1 MARTVRVAAIDL
13 GASSGRVMVGTVGVD
28 TLTLQEMHRF
38 PNQPVHAGGT
48 WYWDILGLYRE
59 VLEGL
64 RRAGPVDSIGIDSWA
79 VDYGLLDASGALL
92 GNPVSYRDGRTDGV
106 MGRVLKQV
114 PTEELYRI
122 TGIQQLPFNTLYQL
136 MSEPTAM
143 TSATAML
150 LIPDLLAYWLTGTVG
165 TERTNASTTQLYDV
179 GAGDWSADLAARVGI
194 PPQILTPIRDP
205 GEVIGVL
212 RPDVAADVGLPASTP
227 LVAVGSHDT
236 ASAVVA
242 VPFAPNATGAYIS
255 SGTWSLVGVELD
267 APVLT
272 EPARAAKF
280 TNEIGVDGTIR
291 FLTNVMGLWL
301 LTELLRE
308 WVRDADLAPL
318 LDEASGVPPL
328 TAIVDVN
335 DPVFLPPGGMQQRIA
350 DACIRTSQPVP
361 ATPAAFVRCMLDS
374 LAVAYRRSLRQASTL
389 SGQQLEG
396 VHVVGGGARNALLC
410 QLTADACGLPVLAG
424 PIEATAVGN
433 VVVQARSLGLDLPD
447 LGAMRALIRRTHQL
461 RGYEPRGNLDW
472 QDAEARI
479 PHEEGRQ

>member
-1 MARTVRVAAIDL
+1 MASV
-13 GASSGRVMVGTVGVD
+13 
-28 TLTLQEMHRF
+28 
-38 PNQPVHAGGT
+38 
-48 WYWDILGLYRE
+48 
-59 VLEGL
+59 
-64 RRAGPVDSIGIDSWA
+64 
-79 VDYGLLDASGALL
+79 
-92 GNPVSYRDGRTDGV
+92 
-106 MGRVLKQV
+106 
-114 PTEELYRI
+114 ELY
-122 TGIQQLPFNTLYQL
+122 
-136 MSEPTAM
+136 
-143 TSATAML
+143 
-150 LIPDLLAYWLTGTVG
+150 
-165 TERTNASTTQLYDV
+165 
-179 GAGDWSADLAARVGI
+179 GI

-227 LVAVGSHDT
+227 LVAVSSHDT

-242 VPFAPNATGAYIS
+242 IPFAPNATGAYIS

-350 DACIRTSQPVP
+350 DACIRTGQPVP

-389 SGQQLEG
+389 SGQQLEV

-447 LGAMRALIRRTHQL
+447 LGAMRALIRRTHRL

>member
-1 MARTVRVAAIDL
+1 MASV
-13 GASSGRVMVGTVGVD
+13 
-28 TLTLQEMHRF
+28 
-38 PNQPVHAGGT
+38 
-48 WYWDILGLYRE
+48 
-59 VLEGL
+59 
-64 RRAGPVDSIGIDSWA
+64 
-79 VDYGLLDASGALL
+79 
-92 GNPVSYRDGRTDGV
+92 
-106 MGRVLKQV
+106 
-114 PTEELYRI
+114 ELY
-122 TGIQQLPFNTLYQL
+122 
-136 MSEPTAM
+136 
-143 TSATAML
+143 
-150 LIPDLLAYWLTGTVG
+150 
-165 TERTNASTTQLYDV
+165 
-179 GAGDWSADLAARVGI
+179 GI

-242 VPFAPNATGAYIS
+242 IPFAPNATGAYIS
-255 SGTWSLVGVELD
+255 LGIWSLVGVELD

-335 DPVFLPPGGMQQRIA
+335 DPVFMPPGGMQQRIA
-350 DACIRTSQPVP
+350 DACIRTGQPVP

-389 SGQQLEG
+389 SGQQLEV

-424 PIEATAVGN
+424 PAEASALGN
-433 VVVQARSLGLDLPD
+433 VLIQARALGVPLPD
-447 LGAMRALIRRTHQL
+447 LEAMRSLVRSTHDL
-461 RGYEPRGNLDW
+461 RLYEPQAKAVDW
-472 QDAEARI
+472 DAADARI
-479 PHEEGRQ
+479 D